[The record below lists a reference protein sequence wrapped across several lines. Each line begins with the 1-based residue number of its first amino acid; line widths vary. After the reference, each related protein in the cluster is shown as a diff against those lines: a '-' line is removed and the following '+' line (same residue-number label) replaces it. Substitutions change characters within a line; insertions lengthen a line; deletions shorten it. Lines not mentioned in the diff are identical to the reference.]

1 MTPHIERLWNTLRL
15 VEKEAAFLHGVTQRL
30 FADHASLDAFL
41 LAQRLAT
48 PEGIDQI
55 ESFGAK
61 FGRPRD
67 TLVDK
72 LFPRYLEALGGRTG
86 AAIDNLNRLAA
97 PGLIEDASQRLAM
110 RRLRDRLVHEYV
122 EDMAA
127 LAAALHLARASVK
140 PMLDVVERLRQ
151 DIQARWPGNAR

>member
-1 MTPHIERLWNTLRL
+1 MT
-15 VEKEAAFLHGVTQRL
+15 RL

-48 PEGIDQI
+48 PEGSDQV
-55 ESFGAK
+55 ESFDAK

-67 TLVDK
+67 TWVDK

-86 AAIDNLNRLAA
+86 AAIDNLIRLTA

-110 RRLRDRLVHEYV
+110 RRLRDRLVQEHV

-151 DIQARWPGNAR
+151 DIQARWPGNAG